1 MMKFIFNLFKII
13 FLENVALI
21 FRFTKIKNNSNV
33 ILLSIFPTIIS
44 SIIIIPLVLSF
55 KLFINLHTKNAN
67 T

>member
-13 FLENVALI
+13 FLENIALI

-33 ILLSIFPTIIS
+33 ILLSIFPTIVS

-55 KLFINLHTKNAN
+55 KLFINLNTKNAK

>member
-1 MMKFIFNLFKII
+1 MKFIFNLFKII
-13 FLENVALI
+13 FLENIALI

-44 SIIIIPLVLSF
+44 SIIIIPLVLFF
-55 KLFINLHTKNAN
+55 KLFINLNTKNAK

>member
-1 MMKFIFNLFKII
+1 MKFIFNLFKII

-55 KLFINLHTKNAN
+55 KLFINLNTKNAN

>member
-1 MMKFIFNLFKII
+1 MKFIFNLFKII

-55 KLFINLHTKNAN
+55 KLFINLNTKNAK